1 VNTPNI
7 TTAEAAC
14 NGAHDL
20 VDDVREMHFL
30 VKELKRACEFEESEM
45 DYLVASD
52 IEYLDATW
60 CRLTRKINSLISLIL
75 SNPTGARS

>member
-7 TTAEAAC
+7 TTAEAAR

-20 VDDVREMHFL
+20 VDDVREMHWL
-30 VKELKRACEFEESEM
+30 IKELKRACEFEESEM
-45 DYLVASD
+45 DYLVTSD

-60 CRLTRKINSLISLIL
+60 CRLTHKINSLISLIL

>member
-1 VNTPNI
+1 MNTPNI
-7 TTAEAAC
+7 TTANAAC

-20 VDDVREMHFL
+20 VEDVREMHFL
-30 VKELKRACEFEESEM
+30 IKELKRACEFEESEM
-45 DYLVASD
+45 DYLVTSD